1 MKVGSKIRF
10 LRKQQ
15 KLTLQELSEKAKI
28 SLSYLSDIEKG
39 RTNPSIG
46 TLVSIARALGPPPGY
61 FLDQDNDGAIDIVDF
76 IENSNRI
83 PLLAGGQPL
92 TREQRLSILRALIKP
107 APADSLETMI
117 PLLGNIRAGIPLLAE
132 QNRIGELDIPAD
144 LAGKADFALIVRGDS
159 MIGAGIN
166 DGDIAICRQVE
177 AAVHGQIVVA
187 LVNNDETTLK
197 YYIRENGKAYLR
209 SANPEFN
216 DIEFKPGD
224 QVQGYVVRIQK
235 EPPTVNLYREYLY
248 FKEGY
253 LQDWNSVI
261 EKAVQRGVKPEQVD
275 EMIEMHWQMA
285 QKFAGKSK

>member
-107 APADSLETMI
+107 VCITF
-117 PLLGNIRAGIPLLAE
+117 G
-132 QNRIGELDIPAD
+132 
-144 LAGKADFALIVRGDS
+144 
-159 MIGAGIN
+159 
-166 DGDIAICRQVE
+166 
-177 AAVHGQIVVA
+177 
-187 LVNNDETTLK
+187 
-197 YYIRENGKAYLR
+197 
-209 SANPEFN
+209 
-216 DIEFKPGD
+216 
-224 QVQGYVVRIQK
+224 
-235 EPPTVNLYREYLY
+235 
-248 FKEGY
+248 
-253 LQDWNSVI
+253 
-261 EKAVQRGVKPEQVD
+261 
-275 EMIEMHWQMA
+275 
-285 QKFAGKSK
+285 